1 VTEPRTIRVLV
12 CDDVESMLV
21 ALRAVLE
28 LAPGIEVVGEARNGE
43 EAVEQARRLRP
54 DVVLLDL
61 TMPGMDG
68 LEALPQLRRAAPR
81 ARVVVL
87 SGHEGRPIEEAVR
100 LGADRSLVKGAEPD
114 AIVAAVAEA
123 ADGAAAESPPR

>member
-1 VTEPRTIRVLV
+1 MTESRTIRVLV
-12 CDDVESMLV
+12 CDDAESMLV

-28 LAPGIEVVGEARNGE
+28 LAPGMEVVGEARNGE
-43 EAVEQARRLRP
+43 EAVEQARRLEP

-100 LGADRSLVKGAEPD
+100 LGADSSLVKGAEPD
-114 AIVAAVAEA
+114 AIVAAVAMA
-123 ADGAAAESPPR
+123 ADGAAPESPPR

>member
-1 VTEPRTIRVLV
+1 VLV

-21 ALRAVLE
+21 ALRAVLDLE
-28 LAPGIEVVGEARNGE
+28 PGMEVVGEARTGV
-43 EAVEQARRLRP
+43 EAVEQARRLAP

-61 TMPGMDG
+61 TMPGKDG
-68 LEALPQLRRAAPR
+68 LEALPELRHAAPL

-87 SGHEGRPIEEAVR
+87 SGHEGARMEEAVR

-114 AIVAAVAEA
+114 EIVAAVAEA
-123 ADGAAAESPPR
+123 AERTALGLRTR